1 MGVLEFVSTVILITA
16 SGALA
21 PGPLFFATVVR
32 GMKSGVKVGILFSI
46 GHTAVEFP
54 LVLLL
59 GLGLLQLVGHG
70 QSSALT
76 LIAAAGGAVLIVFG
90 LLQIRDALTAKN
102 VGLGNQRSLRRGSLV
117 LLGVTLT
124 AFNPFFI
131 TWWLTVGSQLVVEAV
146 LLASFGGV
154 LLMYVSHIWMDYVW
168 LSLVAYLA
176 HRGQNILSTRGYR
189 FAVAAFGLVLLYFG
203 FLFLVSAFR

>member
-32 GMKSGVKVGILFSI
+32 GMKSGAKVGLLFSI

>member
-1 MGVLEFVSTVILITA
+1 MGVLEFLSTVILITA

-21 PGPLFFATVVR
+21 PGPLFFATLVR
-32 GMKSGVKVGILFSI
+32 GMKSGTKVGLLFSI

-59 GLGLLQLVGHG
+59 GLGLLQLIGDG
-70 QSSALT
+70 QSSVMT

-90 LLQIRDALTAKN
+90 LLQVRDAVTAKN
-102 VGLGNQRSLRRGSLV
+102 VRLGNHRALGRGSLV
-117 LLGVTLT
+117 FLGVTLT

-146 LLASFGGV
+146 VLASFGGV
-154 LLMYVSHIWMDYVW
+154 LLMYISHIWMDYVW
-168 LSLVAYLA
+168 LSFVAYLA
-176 HRGQNILSTRGYR
+176 HRGRNILSSRSYR

>member
-32 GMKSGVKVGILFSI
+32 GMKSGAKVGILFSI

-70 QSSALT
+70 QSSVLT

-90 LLQIRDALTAKN
+90 LLQIRDAVTAKN
-102 VGLGNQRSLRRGSLV
+102 VRLGNHRSLRRGSLV

-146 LLASFGGV
+146 VLASFGGV